1 MIKTADSS
9 ALKHLKILDLTR
21 VRAGPTCVRFF
32 ADFGAEVLKV
42 ESPDGVEANEGVIGG
57 RDNYDNLNLHRN
69 KRSLTLNFK
78 EPEGLEILYRL
89 VKDADVVVENFRP
102 DVKHRLKIDYETLS
116 KINPRI
122 IMGSISGFGQDG
134 PYANRAGFDQIAQG
148 MGGLM
153 SITGIPGQG
162 PVRAGIAVSDST
174 AGNYAAIGILVA
186 LLEREQSGKGQ
197 WVQSNLLQSMIGLCD
212 FQAARYLVDHDIPP
226 QAGNDHPFST
236 PMGVYQS
243 GDGYFNLGASG
254 NGQYYA
260 LCDVLNRPDLRDD
273 PELQTLKGRTSRRE
287 FVNNELNK
295 EFVKQTS
302 SYWIEKLNE
311 KSIPCGPIYNM
322 AEVFQDAQ
330 VEHLGVAVKVT
341 DPKRG
346 PIELVATPIKLSRT
360 PAAVSF
366 TLHSK
371 GADNLE
377 LLQSLGYSEDDI
389 KKLQEKKVI

>member
-1 MIKTADSS
+1 MLKTADST
-9 ALKHLKILDLTR
+9 ALNHLKVLDLTR
-21 VRAGPTCVRFF
+21 VRSGPTCVRFF
-32 ADFGAEVLKV
+32 ADFGADVLKIESPEGV
-42 ESPDGVEANEGVIGG
+42 ESNEGVIGP

-89 VKDADVVVENFRP
+89 VKDADLIIENFRP
-102 DVKHRLKIDYETLS
+102 DVKKRLKIDYETLS

-134 PYANRAGFDQIAQG
+134 PYANRPGFDQIAQG

-153 SITGIPGQG
+153 SVTGIPGQG

-174 AGNYAAIGILVA
+174 AGNYAAIGVLIA
-186 LLEREQSGKGQ
+186 LLEREKSGKGQ

-212 FQAARYLVDHDIPP
+212 FQAARYLIDKDIPP

-243 GDGYFNLGASG
+243 ANGFFNIGASG
-254 NGQYYA
+254 NGQFHA
-260 LCDVLNRPDLRDD
+260 LCDVLNRPDLRDRPD
-273 PELQTLKGRTSRRE
+273 FQSVKGRTAQRSYI
-287 FVNNELNK
+287 NSELNQ
-295 EFVKQTS
+295 EFAKHPS

-311 KSIPCGPIYNM
+311 KSVPCGPIYNM
-322 AEVFQDAQ
+322 EEVFQDPQ
-330 VEHLGVAVKVT
+330 VQHLGVAAKVT
-341 DPKRG
+341 HPELGD
-346 PIELVATPIKLSRT
+346 IELVATPVKLSRT

-366 TLHSK
+366 TLPPR
-371 GADNLE
+371 GNDNLE
-377 LLQSLGYSEDDI
+377 VLSSLGFSPEEI
-389 KKLQEKKVI
+389 KRFEEKR

>member
-295 EFVKQTS
+295 EFVKQTT

>member
-273 PELQTLKGRTSRRE
+273 SELQTLKGRTSRRE

-295 EFVKQTS
+295 EFVKQTT

-366 TLHSK
+366 TLHAK

>member
-1 MIKTADSS
+1 MVKTADSS
-9 ALKHLKILDLTR
+9 ALKHLKIIDLTR

-42 ESPDGVEANEGVIGG
+42 ESPDGVEANEGVIGP

-78 EPEGLEILYRL
+78 EPEGLKILYQL
-89 VKDADVVVENFRP
+89 VKDADVVIENFRP
-102 DVKHRLKIDYETLS
+102 DVKNRLKIDYETLS

-134 PYANRAGFDQIAQG
+134 PYANRPGFDQIAQG

-243 GDGYFNLGASG
+243 ADGYFNLGASG

-273 PELQTLKGRTSRRE
+273 PDLQTLKGRTARRE
-287 FVNNELNK
+287 FVNHELNK
-295 EFVKQTS
+295 EFATQTS
-302 SYWIEKLNE
+302 SYWIDQLNA

-322 AEVFQDAQ
+322 AEVFSDPQ

-341 DPKRG
+341 DPNRG

-366 TLHSK
+366 TLHAK
-371 GADNLE
+371 GSDNLE
-377 LLQSLGYSEDDI
+377 LLQSLGYSQDDI